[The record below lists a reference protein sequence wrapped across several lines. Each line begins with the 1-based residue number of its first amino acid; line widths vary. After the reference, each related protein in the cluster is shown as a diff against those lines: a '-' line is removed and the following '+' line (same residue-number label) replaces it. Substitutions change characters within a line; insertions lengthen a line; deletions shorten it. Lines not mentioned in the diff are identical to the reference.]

1 MAVVV
6 THSPEAEHIFDYL
19 KPYKAE
25 WSSVNA
31 VAVALSGGPDSMA
44 LLWLLAHQRVH
55 NLKIHALIVDH
66 GLREGSADEAENV
79 RNVVSGWDNVEVH
92 ILRWEGGKPEAAIQE
107 AARHARYD
115 LMADYC
121 RAHGI
126 HHLFL
131 AHHRDDQ
138 AETVLFR
145 LAKGSGL
152 DGLSGMRAVQPY
164 NTLTLLRPLLEFSKD
179 ALIALCDEHDLQY
192 VRDPS
197 NQNADF
203 ARVRLRRSADIL
215 SEEGLSAKRLAATA
229 KRINRARE
237 ALDFYAEKAQKD
249 CVLLKNTKRIEY
261 NYKKLQ
267 KYPDEVVFR
276 CVLAAFQHFNPD
288 ADYAPRME
296 KVETLLYDLISSE
309 DFRKRT
315 LGGLV
320 FDRDDKNGQLIIEQE
335 NT

>member
-1 MAVVV
+1 MGD
-6 THSPEAEHIFDYL
+6 TLDIQKFEDGFGLYGIDWP
-19 KPYKAE
+19 
-25 WSSVNA
+25 SVGA

-44 LLWLLAHQRVH
+44 LLWLFAHQRVH
-55 NLKIHALIVDH
+55 DLKIHALIVDH
-66 GLREGSADEAENV
+66 GLRADSADEAERV
-79 RNVVSGWDNVEVH
+79 RSVVSGWDNVEVH

-152 DGLSGMRAVQPY
+152 DGLAGMKMVQPY
-164 NTLTLLRPLLEFSKD
+164 NDGLVLLRPLLDFPKD
-179 ALIALCDEHDLQY
+179 DLITLCDEHDLQY

-197 NQNADF
+197 NQNSDF

-215 SEEGLSAKRLAATA
+215 AEEGLSAKRLAATA

-237 ALDFYAEKAQKD
+237 ALDFYTENVQKD
-249 CVLLKNTKRIEY
+249 CVLLKDTKRIEY
-261 NYKKLQ
+261 NSRKLLSH
-267 KYPDEVVFR
+267 PEEIVFR
-276 CVLAAFQHFNPD
+276 CLLAAFAYFKPE

-296 KVETLLYDLISSE
+296 KVETLLYDLISE
-309 DFRKRT
+309 QGFRKRT
-315 LGGLV
+315 LGGVV
-320 FDRDDKNGQLIIEQE
+320 FERDDAQQILILTQE
-335 NT
+335 D